1 MLFLPLVP
9 LCSGVTATIDGI
21 KGVVLYV
28 WDDEHSRNARE
39 YDFVVLVVYWG
50 KQ

>member
-9 LCSGVTATIDGI
+9 LCSGVTATIDEI
-21 KGVVLYV
+21 RGVVLYV
-28 WDDEHSRNARE
+28 RGDGHSRNARE
-39 YDFVVLVVYWG
+39 YDFVVLVVFWG